1 VLSTR
6 KITSMVIER
15 GLFLTRARDWV
26 KTTETEIKEPRFRR
40 RGVVANK
47 GGVSIACLADV

>member
-1 VLSTR
+1 VFSAR
-6 KITSMVIER
+6 KITSMIIEI

-26 KTTETEIKEPRFRR
+26 KTTETKIKEPRFGR

-47 GGVSIACLADV
+47 RGVSIASLAHV